1 MQELIR
7 DYVRIIVSV
16 IIGVFAVGI
25 LAYTCVCMAA
35 YMEFF
40 SDCLMGG
47 G

>member
-7 DYVRIIVSV
+7 DYGRIIVSV
-16 IIGVFAVGI
+16 IMGVFAVGI

-35 YMEFF
+35 YMEFC